1 MQTGK
6 AYSLDLRERVIAG
19 YQKGETTM
27 KEVAD
32 RFAVSRSCVNNL
44 VQRQKQ
50 TGSVAAKPHGGG
62 AVAKVNA
69 THYPI
74 LEAIIDGQN
83 DITLLEIRQRFAE
96 KTEILVSQ
104 STICRALQK
113 IELTRKKNIPT
124 PKIPKAALRAAF
136 KNISGF

>member
-6 AYSLDLRERVIAG
+6 AYSQDLRERVIAV
-19 YQKGETTM
+19 YQEGKSTM
-27 KEVAD
+27 EEVAK
-32 RFAVSRSCVNNL
+32 RFAVSRSWVNNL

-74 LEAIIDGQN
+74 LEEIIDGQN
-83 DITLLEIRQRFAE
+83 DLTLLEIRQRLAE
-96 KTEILVSQ
+96 KTGVLVSQ
-104 STICRALQK
+104 STICRALQE
-113 IELTRKKNIPT
+113 IELTRKKNFSCRQAR
-124 PKIPKAALRAAF
+124 K
-136 KNISGF
+136 

>member
-6 AYSLDLRERVIAG
+6 AYSQDLRERVIAV
-19 YQKGETTM
+19 YQEGKSTM
-27 KEVAD
+27 EEVAK
-32 RFAVSRSCVNNL
+32 RFAVSRSWVNNL

-74 LEAIIDGQN
+74 LEEIIDGQN
-83 DITLLEIRQRFAE
+83 DLTLLEIKQRLAE
-96 KTEILVSQ
+96 KTGILVSQ
-104 STICRALQK
+104 STICRALQE
-113 IELTRKKNIPT
+113 IELTRKKKLFMPI
-124 PKIPKAALRAAF
+124 KKKVKR
-136 KNISGF
+136 SDS

>member
-1 MQTGK
+1 MSMSKVKWRENANRKSIFTGF
-6 AYSLDLRERVIAG
+6 ERTSNRRLS
-19 YQKGETTM
+19 KRKTMM

-32 RFAVSRSCVNNL
+32 RFAVSRSWVNNL

-50 TGSVAAKPHGGG
+50 TGSLAAKPHGGG

-69 THYPI
+69 THYTI

-104 STICRALQK
+104 STICRALQE
-113 IELTRKKNIPT
+113 IELTRKKNFSCRQT
-124 PKIPKAALRAAF
+124 RK
-136 KNISGF
+136 

>member
-1 MQTGK
+1 
-6 AYSLDLRERVIAG
+6 
-19 YQKGETTM
+19 M

-32 RFAVSRSCVNNL
+32 RFAVSRSWVNNL

-50 TGSVAAKPHGGG
+50 TGSVAAKPHGGW

-83 DITLLEIRQRFAE
+83 DLTLLEIRQKFAA
-96 KTEILVSQ
+96 KTEVLVSQ
-104 STICRALQK
+104 STICRALQE
-113 IELTRKKNIPT
+113 IELTRKKNFSCRQT
-124 PKIPKAALRAAF
+124 RKWSSQTVETR
-136 KNISGF
+136 ISTDDVGNRNQ